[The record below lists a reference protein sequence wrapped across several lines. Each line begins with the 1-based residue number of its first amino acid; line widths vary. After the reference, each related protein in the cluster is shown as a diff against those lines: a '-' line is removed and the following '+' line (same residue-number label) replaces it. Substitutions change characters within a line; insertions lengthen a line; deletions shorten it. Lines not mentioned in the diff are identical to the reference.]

1 MPEGVGVS
9 ERVTS
14 GAEDESACREAGDTG
29 GASTS
34 DVASST
40 SGIFSLRVCT
50 LHRAQNQPLV
60 VCWSE
65 EPQGSVQSE
74 AHLHH
79 RASAR
84 GTALHRGGR
93 SELTHAPEAYFGTNA
108 NFASQVLIDS
118 TPPSVQ

>member
-65 EPQGSVQSE
+65 EPQGSD
-74 AHLHH
+74 AK
-79 RASAR
+79 RSA
-84 GTALHRGGR
+84 
-93 SELTHAPEAYFGTNA
+93 PP
-108 NFASQVLIDS
+108 
-118 TPPSVQ
+118 PPSQRTRDSAP